1 MDESIHMQDSD
12 NNPQSTG
19 AQSPDTTPE
28 VNAPKPRVTS
38 PSEPAGKQKN
48 ATRQRPKQSSPSS
61 WSILGTDLTSW
72 MRNHAFAIMVTAV
85 FLVANIVHMA
95 FRVVKRLKA
104 PGYGRDMSLTQILLD
119 QHSQRPPSGRS
130 LRPEEIM
137 PWLGHI
143 VRSAFVVRSP
153 LMLLVYTLLILVIL
167 SLAQSRLKVARTILT
182 ACVSAVIGSALGL
195 AVCVGVDM
203 AMRDWRY
210 MESLPVI
217 LSPLTLVIGALMAES
232 AYESFMWRRRIV
244 LLVYTI
250 IGTMLLFSG
259 NPGDYCTLGVA
270 LTGHVMGLAM
280 HGPAR
285 DHTSWLRGTDYE
297 TRRLF
302 AFAQLVFAFGPILAL
317 TSTSH
322 QGPLTNLGLF
332 ISSVWSDPD
341 LLRACGKSHRMASC
355 VLLSGQHSTALIG
368 LWLHILLPMAAL
380 IIVAWGLYHGR
391 RLAAWVGVI
400 LNAASAVF
408 AILYYVIFPFII
420 TPQSPIMTRNYSF
433 MPAFV
438 ATALPPLLMAIFL
451 LRNMEHF
458 TVTTDGKRVLAGLLA
473 IAGTLVI
480 TVTGYVA
487 FALSFPNDFRPRPT
501 FKLLL
506 LDLLRRLL
514 PAGFG
519 GRRSLLITA
528 GTLPATIVSEGFATV
543 FWVVVVIV
551 FILWFRDRVDVDER
565 DRKRA
570 EELVMLGGQSMSFM
584 TTWEGNHY
592 WFSQS
597 GRCGVAYRVLHG
609 IALTVTGPFGDP
621 AEYQQ
626 ALSDFTAFCEVNG
639 WTPSFYAV
647 HDEQRAEL
655 ESTGWSSVQVGT
667 EMIIDPNQWQTR
679 GKKWQDIRTAIN
691 KAKRDGITDVM
702 TTYEQ
707 AGFEIQQQIVEISEQ
722 WAQMKALP
730 EMKFTLGGIEELQ
743 DPRVAL
749 LYAVDAEG
757 TVLGV
762 TSWLPTYRQGR
773 VIGWTLDFMRH
784 RTDSPNG
791 IMEFLIARMAER
803 LRDQGQTNPANAIEF
818 MSLSA
823 APLAGMGE
831 GRETSRSHD
840 PKTSESAEDTH
851 SSDAAGS
858 PTTQTSGT
866 AMIEHALQIAAD
878 VLEPAYAFKS
888 LFFFKKKFQPS
899 PAPIYI
905 CYPDAA
911 KLAQIG
917 FAVVNAYVPGLKPAQ
932 VVDILK
938 TMTPSTRNDDGKAD
952 RA

>member
-1 MDESIHMQDSD
+1 MDESMHMQDSD
-12 NNPQSTG
+12 NNLQHTTSQDAETT
-19 AQSPDTTPE
+19 SKPD
-28 VNAPKPRVTS
+28 VSKPPVS
-38 PSEPAGKQKN
+38 SKQK
-48 ATRQRPKQSSPSS
+48 PKNEPKNTAHKSAKPPTPSS
-61 WSILGTDLTSW
+61 WSILGTDLTGW
-72 MRNHAFAIMVTAV
+72 MRDHAFAIVVTAL
-85 FLVANIVHMA
+85 FFTINIVEMVI
-95 FRVVKRLKA
+95 RMVKRLNA
-104 PGYGRDMSLTQILLD
+104 PRYGRNMSLTQILMHPHA
-119 QHSQRPPSGRS
+119 QMPNPSRL
-130 LRPEEIM
+130 LRPGEIF

-143 VRSAFVVRSP
+143 ARSAFFVRSP
-153 LMLLVYTLLILVIL
+153 LMLIVYTVLILVIL
-167 SLAQSRLKVARTILT
+167 SLAQSRLRVFKTLVT
-182 ACVSAVIGSALGL
+182 AVVSAVIGSALGL
-195 AVCVGVDM
+195 TVCIGVDL
-203 AMRDWRY
+203 AMRNWQHL
-210 MESLPVI
+210 EILPVI

-232 AYESFMWRRRIV
+232 AYESFLWRRRII

-259 NPGDYCTLGVA
+259 NPGDYCTLGA
-270 LTGHVMGLAM
+270 AITGHVLGLIM

-302 AFAQLVFAFGPILAL
+302 AFAQLVFAFGPVLAL
-317 TSTSH
+317 TSTSR

-332 ISSVWSDPD
+332 VSSLWSNPD
-341 LLRACGKSHRMASC
+341 LLRACSKNSRVASC
-355 VLLSGQHSTALIG
+355 VLLSGQHSAALIG

-391 RLAAWVGVI
+391 KLAARVSIV
-400 LNAASAVF
+400 LNGASAVF
-408 AILYYVIFPFII
+408 SVMYYVIFPFVI
-420 TPQSPIMTRNYSF
+420 TPKSPDMARNYSY

-438 ATALPPLLMAIFL
+438 ATALPPLLMVIFL

-458 TVTTDGKRVLAGLLA
+458 TVPTGRNRAISGLLA
-473 IAGTLVI
+473 IVGTLLA
-480 TVTGYVA
+480 TVSGYVI
-487 FALSFPNDFRPRPT
+487 FALTFPADFKPRPT

-506 LDLLRRLL
+506 LDLIRRLL

-519 GRRSLLITA
+519 GRKPVLITA
-528 GTLPATIVSEGFATV
+528 KTLPATIVSEGFAIV
-543 FWVVVVIV
+543 FWVVLIIT
-551 FILWFRDRVDVDER
+551 FILWFRDRVAVDER
-565 DRKRA
+565 DRMRA
-570 EELVMLGGQSMSFM
+570 EKLVTLGGQSMSFM
-584 TTWEGNHY
+584 TTWDGNHY

-621 AEYQQ
+621 AEYRQ
-626 ALSDFTAFCEVNG
+626 ALSDFTAFCETNG
-639 WTPSFYAV
+639 WTPSFYAI
-647 HDEQRAEL
+647 HDVEREEL
-655 ESTGWSSVQVGT
+655 EAMGWSSIQVGT

-691 KAKRDGITDVM
+691 KAKRDGITDVL
-702 TTYEQ
+702 TTYEE
-707 AGFEIQQQIVEISEQ
+707 AGFDIQQQIVEISEQ

-730 EMKFTLGGIEELQ
+730 EMKFTLGGIEELE

-749 LYAVDAEG
+749 LYAVDEEG

-762 TSWLPTYRQGR
+762 TSWLPTYREGR

-791 IMEFLIARMAER
+791 IMELLIARMAER
-803 LRDQGQTNPANAIEF
+803 LRDQGQADPDNAIEF

-831 GRETSRSHD
+831 GRQTPQTQQEQNNAPAVQDSSLQYG
-840 PKTSESAEDTH
+840 KTP
-851 SSDAAGS
+851 SSS
-858 PTTQTSGT
+858 QTSGT
-866 AMIEHALQIAAD
+866 EMIEHVLQIAAD

-899 PAPIYI
+899 PSPIYI

-932 VVDILK
+932 VVEILK
-938 TMTPSTRNDDGKAD
+938 SMTPDGKNEG
-952 RA
+952 RNNNQ